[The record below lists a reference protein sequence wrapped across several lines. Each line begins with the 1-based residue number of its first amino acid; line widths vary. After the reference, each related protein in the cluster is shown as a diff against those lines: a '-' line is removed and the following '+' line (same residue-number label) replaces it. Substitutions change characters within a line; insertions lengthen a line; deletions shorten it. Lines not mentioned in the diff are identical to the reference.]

1 MSKPSK
7 EQIVKFLS
15 VAFAL
20 FYFYTAGFGIFSTES
35 NRGLFLLFV
44 NVICLLIYPAYKKKP
59 NSKVFAAVDTLVL
72 LLGSAS
78 IIYWICQYGKYCQFR
93 SGMPNKWDLMFGV
106 ILIIVS
112 LEVTRRVTGNILMVL
127 GLVFVVQLYLG
138 PYLPGI
144 FAHKGFTISRIIE
157 FNFST
162 MEGMFGT
169 IASVFATYVMPF
181 LIFGA
186 FLNKTGGGDF
196 FIDMARALAGRVSG
210 GPALIAVGG
219 SCLFGS
225 ISGSPVANVVATG
238 SFTIPMMKRVGFKPE
253 FAAAVE
259 AAASTGGQFMPPVMG
274 AGAFILATLTETPYS
289 KIVIM
294 AIVPALLYYISLVS
308 MVYFNARKNNLEGLK
323 REELPKASEVFK
335 KGWYFTFAVVIAIVL
350 IMSGYSPALTAFW
363 TTIFLIT
370 CALVRKETRFT
381 VKDFVEGLN
390 DAARSSLVVGATAGT
405 LGLVMGGITL
415 SGLGVKFS
423 AMILALSHGNL
434 ILNIILI
441 SLVATI
447 VGMGLPTTASYIVL
461 SILAAP
467 SLVHLGVTPVQA
479 HLACF
484 WLSMASNITPPVCV
498 AAFAGASLADANP
511 MKTGFAAFKLGM
523 YLYIMPFVFVYLPQ
537 LLLVGTLGSILEI
550 LVAHLIATTTF
561 SAAMQGWL
569 FRRLS
574 TVERLLFAA
583 ITAMLFVPNIL
594 VDVAAVVILLAVAT
608 NLYRKTHTSITV

>member
-1 MSKPSK
+1 MSMPSK
-7 EQIVKFLS
+7 DKIIKVVAIV
-15 VAFAL
+15 FAL
-20 FYFYTAGFGIFSTES
+20 FYFYSAGFGIISTES
-35 NRGLFLLFV
+35 NRGLFLMFV
-44 NVICLLIYPAYKKKP
+44 NGLCLLLYPASKKRAD
-59 NSKVFAAVDTLVL
+59 SKVLAVIDLLILV
-72 LLGSAS
+72 LGSAS
-78 IIYWICQYGKYCQFR
+78 VIYWIKQYGKYCQFR
-93 SGMPNKWDLMFGV
+93 SGMPNQWDLLFGV

-112 LEVTRRVTGNILMVL
+112 LEVTRRVTGNVLMVL

-162 MEGMFGT
+162 MEGIFGT

-186 FLNKTGGGDF
+186 FLNKTGGGEF
-196 FIDMARALAGRVSG
+196 FIDLARALAGRISG

-238 SFTIPMMKRVGFKPE
+238 SFTIPMMKRVGFKSE

-289 KIVIM
+289 KIMIM
-294 AIVPALLYYISLVS
+294 AIVPALLYYLSLIS
-308 MVYFNARKNNLEGLK
+308 MVYFNARKNGLQGLK
-323 REELPKASEVFK
+323 KEELPKASEVFK
-335 KGWYFTFAVVIAIVL
+335 KGWYFSFAVVIAIAL

-363 TTIFLIT
+363 TTVFLIA
-370 CALVRKETRFT
+370 CALLRKENRFT
-381 VKDFVEGLN
+381 LN
-390 DAARSSLVVGATAGT
+390 DFMEALNEAARSSLVVGATAGT

-447 VGMGLPTTASYIVL
+447 IGMGLPTTASYIVL

-467 SLVHLGVTPVQA
+467 SLVHLGVAPVQA

-498 AAFAGASLADANP
+498 AAFAGASLADAEP
-511 MKTGFAAFKLGM
+511 MKTGFAAFRLGM

-537 LLLVGTLGSILEI
+537 LLLVGAIGDILEI
-550 LVAHLIATTTF
+550 LIAHLIATFTF

-569 FRRLS
+569 FRKLN
-574 TVERLLFAA
+574 VIERLGFAV
-583 ITAMLFVPNIL
+583 ITAMLFVPSIIVDLIAIGIL
-594 VDVAAVVILLAVAT
+594 FVIAT
-608 NLYRKTHTSITV
+608 SLYRKTHTSITV

>member
-1 MSKPSK
+1 MSMPSK
-7 EQIVKFLS
+7 DKIIKVVAIV
-15 VAFAL
+15 FAL
-20 FYFYTAGFGIFSTES
+20 FYFYSAGFGIISTES
-35 NRGLFLLFV
+35 NRGLFLMFV
-44 NVICLLIYPAYKKKP
+44 NGLCLLLYPASKKRAD
-59 NSKVFAAVDTLVL
+59 SKVLAVIDLLILV
-72 LLGSAS
+72 LGSAS
-78 IIYWICQYGKYCQFR
+78 VIYWIKQYGKYCQFR
-93 SGMPNKWDLMFGV
+93 SGMPNQWDLLFGV

-112 LEVTRRVTGNILMVL
+112 LEVTRRVTGNVLMVL

-162 MEGMFGT
+162 MEGIFGT

-186 FLNKTGGGDF
+186 FLNKTGGGEF
-196 FIDMARALAGRVSG
+196 FIDLARALAGRISG

-238 SFTIPMMKRVGFKPE
+238 SFTIPMMKRVGFKSE

-294 AIVPALLYYISLVS
+294 AIVPALLYYLSLIS
-308 MVYFNARKNNLEGLK
+308 MVYFNARKNGLQGLK
-323 REELPKASEVFK
+323 KEELPKASEVFK
-335 KGWYFTFAVVIAIVL
+335 KGWYFSFAVVIAIAL

-363 TTIFLIT
+363 TTVFLIA
-370 CALVRKETRFT
+370 CALLRKENRFT
-381 VKDFVEGLN
+381 LN
-390 DAARSSLVVGATAGT
+390 DFMEALNEAARSSLVVGATAGT

-447 VGMGLPTTASYIVL
+447 IGMGLPTTASYIVL

-467 SLVHLGVTPVQA
+467 SLVHLGVAPVQA

-498 AAFAGASLADANP
+498 AAFAGASLADAEP
-511 MKTGFAAFKLGM
+511 MKTGFAAFRLGM

-537 LLLVGTLGSILEI
+537 LLLVGAIGDILEI
-550 LVAHLIATTTF
+550 LIAHLIATFTF

-569 FRRLS
+569 FRKLN
-574 TVERLLFAA
+574 VIERLGFAV
-583 ITAMLFVPNIL
+583 ITAMLFVPSIIVDLIAIGIL
-594 VDVAAVVILLAVAT
+594 FVIAT
-608 NLYRKTHTSITV
+608 SLYRKTHTSITV

>member
-1 MSKPSK
+1 MSNPSK
-7 EQIVKFLS
+7 DKIIKIIAIV
-15 VAFAL
+15 FAL
-20 FYFYTAGFGIFSTES
+20 FYFYSAGFGIISTES

-44 NVICLLIYPAYKKKP
+44 NSLCLLLYPANKKKAD
-59 NSKVFAAVDTLVL
+59 SKVLAVIDLLVL
-72 LLGSAS
+72 ILGSAS
-78 IIYWICQYGKYCQFR
+78 IIYWINQYSKYCQFR
-93 SGMPNKWDLMFGV
+93 SGMPNQWDLLFGV
-106 ILIIVS
+106 ILVIVS
-112 LEVTRRVTGNILMVL
+112 LEVTRRVTGNVLMVL
-127 GLVFVVQLYLG
+127 GFVFVVQLYLG

-162 MEGMFGT
+162 MEGIFGT

-186 FLNKTGGGDF
+186 FLNKTGGGEF
-196 FIDMARALAGRVSG
+196 FIDLARALAGRISG

-274 AGAFILATLTETPYS
+274 AGAFILATVTETPYS

-294 AIVPALLYYISLVS
+294 AIVPALLYYISLIS
-308 MVYFNARKNNLEGLK
+308 MVYFNARKNGLQGLK
-323 REELPKASEVFK
+323 KEELPKASEVFR
-335 KGWYFTFAVVIAIVL
+335 KGWYFSFAVVIAIVL

-363 TTIFLIT
+363 TTIFLIV
-370 CALVRKETRFT
+370 CALVRKENRFT
-381 VKDFVEGLN
+381 MNDFIEALN
-390 DAARSSLVVGATAGT
+390 EAARSSLVVGATAGT

-447 VGMGLPTTASYIVL
+447 IGMGLPTTASYIVL

-467 SLVHLGVTPVQA
+467 SLIHLGVAPVQA

-498 AAFAGASLADANP
+498 AAFAGASLADAEP
-511 MKTGFAAFKLGM
+511 MKTGFAAFRLGM

-537 LLLVGTLGSILEI
+537 LLLIGAIGDILEI
-550 LVAHLIATTTF
+550 LIAHLIATFTF

-569 FRRLS
+569 FRKLN
-574 TVERLLFAA
+574 VIERLVFAA
-583 ITAMLFVPNIL
+583 ITAMLFVPSIMVDLIAVGIL
-594 VDVAAVVILLAVAT
+594 IVIAAS
-608 NLYRKTHTSITV
+608 LYRKTHTSITV